1 MCIGYV
7 KYGLRQKISGKL
19 HQYGCSGHQA
29 AVVKDILGVMKPVT
43 GVGIRIVSGAKAEL
57 GAGAVF
63 REQIGEI
70 LGAKGRILDRYHMI
84 RADGLF
90 RGGLEPVD
98 HRLVVDKRRHSFF
111 PGHLSVPSHGLGTAF
126 YDAVDGV
133 LHGLAAFRIQAS
145 ESTGH
150 FYEIGDYVIG
160 LSAVDAA
167 DGHNARIYG
176 VILPGDHGL
185 KLG

>member
-1 MCIGYV
+1 
-7 KYGLRQKISGKL
+7 
-19 HQYGCSGHQA
+19 
-29 AVVKDILGVMKPVT
+29 MKPVT

-98 HRLVVDKRRHSFF
+98 HRLVIDKRRHSLF

-145 ESTGH
+145 KGTGH
-150 FYEIGDYVIG
+150 FYEIGDYVVG
-160 LSAVDAA
+160 FSAVDAA

>member
-1 MCIGYV
+1 
-7 KYGLRQKISGKL
+7 
-19 HQYGCSGHQA
+19 
-29 AVVKDILGVMKPVT
+29 
-43 GVGIRIVSGAKAEL
+43 
-57 GAGAVF
+57 
-63 REQIGEI
+63 
-70 LGAKGRILDRYHMI
+70 MI

-98 HRLVVDKRRHSFF
+98 HRLVIDKRRHSFF
-111 PGHLSVPSHGLGTAF
+111 PGHLSVASHGLGAAF

-145 ESTGH
+145 KGTGH
-150 FYEIGDYVIG
+150 FYEIGDHVVG

-185 KLG
+185 KLGQNIAADGDGIDAVFRMSAVAAFAGDLDGEGVAGCVGRSFFQSDGAGVEFRRNVKADEYVRF